1 MDEKYL
7 SMEELLEISKYKKQ
21 SIYNLINRGVFIK
34 GVHFLKPSSRKLIFR
49 HSAIM
54 NWLGVTEAIIN
65 PEETPEGDKNP
76 FINI

>member
-7 SMEELLEISKYKKQ
+7 SMEELLEITKYKKQ
-21 SIYNLINRGVFIK
+21 SIYNLINRGVFVK

-54 NWLGVTEAIIN
+54 DWLGVTESIN
-65 PEETPEGDKNP
+65 NSEDALKVNEKTL
-76 FINI
+76 INI